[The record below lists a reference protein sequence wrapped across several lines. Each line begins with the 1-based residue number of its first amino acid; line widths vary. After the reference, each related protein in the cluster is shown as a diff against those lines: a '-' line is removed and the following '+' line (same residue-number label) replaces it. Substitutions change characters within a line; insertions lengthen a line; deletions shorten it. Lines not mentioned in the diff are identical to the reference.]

1 MSWPRRDPVFPIGG
15 GQRRGCKG
23 CPLGCTVKCCI
34 PPAGG
39 LHFKQEMGVVVLRSH
54 NSAAGI
60 SNDVVFPARVDLGV
74 DVAHASRLV
83 VIT

>member
-1 MSWPRRDPVFPIGG
+1 
-15 GQRRGCKG
+15 
-23 CPLGCTVKCCI
+23 
-34 PPAGG
+34 
-39 LHFKQEMGVVVLRSH
+39 MGVVVLRSH
-54 NSAAGI
+54 NSAADI